1 MPTVDA
7 EGLTRIQAQSRIPV
21 TQWKEWCDVLGLDIG
36 EVAEIWDV
44 ICFPMMV
51 ASRSIP
57 DIAYILQMRA
67 TRPDLDLEEFKE
79 ELAPVL
85 HTNALLGS
93 LQDESI
99 TGGKYRTAVLQ
110 LYRYVASSPPAS
122 ISSRE
127 CVRHTI
133 VELCTTALL
142 TKVLPGENVSFTRLA
157 RLLSEGR
164 ASRKALCSMVAQAE
178 PIAEIVDF
186 LQALS
191 DFDSVVQEHSVD
203 TEVEEESTTSADD
216 DDEEEVEEDSTEDSE
231 FVEEPEP
238 ADDVEFGDEDEGDEG
253 DEGEEDEEDDEEDEL
268 DLFLDHFR
276 LTLSAIYDPEASGD
290 EDTAE
295 SPEARERAIVEFDP
309 LAARIPSVEEARQ
322 LATGGGGGNASRARQ
337 RGPSRSANPL
347 LGKPSG
353 GRPSTAGSAGPR
365 GGSGGGMKSPSA
377 GSQGSS
383 DERRA
388 KPSAAYID
396 GTKTDG
402 ESSEKESDGLPP
414 LPDSPYDVLQ
424 PVQVA
429 PSDLGEI
436 VFHIGQLLGALEGR
450 DERVWTLFH
459 SPEADIEETADLA
472 ETLATADSGACDAYR
487 SIRFVAQH
495 QHLKSLLNLPPDKR
509 LKVLRFELEAT
520 GFINTVSS
528 SRRVF
533 EVDSRQLIPLPR
545 VLDHA
550 AACLVRLEALR
561 SAVLMIREDPQGF
574 SVAAATE
581 RYEDILSNITH
592 LADSTQMGTSR
603 EKADQDI
610 ATLSAAV
617 AIKRL
622 VEVLV
627 SGSAEY
633 LQTLTDEER
642 LSDVDTL
649 KEATTST
656 PLLFDGLEPAPDAG
670 ALPEECLRTSGLGEI
685 VDAVRDYLFRAV
697 WPFAHPVHE
706 STDVIRQL
714 EQLIRRDLSAF
725 ARFEPRR
732 ERHHRNPRVALSVI
746 GLDMLTGNPE
756 LANLFVRVNVE
767 SKLLVIEDFEDGS
780 YVDLFE
786 LRENE
791 RRQMHARAK
800 ERAAAEDSGELQVGS
815 SYLYSLGRTNK
826 PFGASLAEV
835 MGGCVLTE
843 EGEPMVYPIF

>member
-21 TQWKEWCDVLGLDIG
+21 TQWKEWCDVLGLRIG
-36 EVAEIWDV
+36 DVAEIWDV
-44 ICFPMMV
+44 VCFPMMA

-57 DIAYILQMRA
+57 DVAYILQMRA
-67 TRPDLDLEEFKE
+67 ARSDIDLEEFKE
-79 ELAPVL
+79 ELAPIL

-99 TGGKYRTAVLQ
+99 AGGRYRAAVLQ
-110 LYRYVASSPPAS
+110 LYRHVSNLPVSS
-122 ISSRE
+122 ISSRD

-133 VELCTTALL
+133 VELCTTVLL
-142 TKVLPGENVSFTRLA
+142 TKVLPGENVSFTRLV
-157 RLLSEGR
+157 RVLTEGR
-164 ASRKALCSMVAQAE
+164 TSRQALCSMVAQAE
-178 PIAEIVDF
+178 PIAEVVDF
-186 LQALS
+186 LQALD
-191 DFDSVVQEHSVD
+191 DFDSAAQAQPGNTHTTGVD
-203 TEVEEESTTSADD
+203 EESASPTDD
-216 DDEEEVEEDSTEDSE
+216 DDGAEAEHSTEVVEESE
-231 FVEEPEP
+231 L
-238 ADDVEFGDEDEGDEG
+238 DDVEDEGDE
-253 DEGEEDEEDDEEDEL
+253 EDEI

-276 LTLSAIYDPEASGD
+276 LALSAIYDPEALGD
-290 EDTAE
+290 EGTAE

-309 LAARIPSVEEARQ
+309 LTARIPSVEEARQ
-322 LATGGGGGNASRARQ
+322 LASGGGGGGNASRARQ
-337 RGPSRSANPL
+337 RGPSKSANPL

-353 GRPSTAGSAGPR
+353 ARPSTAGRA
-365 GGSGGGMKSPSA
+365 GGG
-377 GSQGSS
+377 G
-383 DERRA
+383 
-388 KPSAAYID
+388 
-396 GTKTDG
+396 GTTKAEG

-414 LPDSPYDVLQ
+414 LAESPDDVLQ

-429 PSDLGEI
+429 PDDLGKI

-450 DERVWTLFH
+450 DARVWTLFH
-459 SPEADIEETADLA
+459 SPETDIEETAELA
-472 ETLATADSGACDAYR
+472 QALATAASGACDAYR
-487 SIRFVAQH
+487 SVRFVAQH
-495 QHLKSLLNLPPDKR
+495 QHLKSLLKLPPDKR
-509 LKVLRFELEAT
+509 MKVLRFELEAT

-528 SRRVF
+528 ARRVF
-533 EVDSRQLIPLPR
+533 EADSRQLMPLPR
-545 VLDHA
+545 VLDQA

-561 SAVLMIREDPQGF
+561 TAVLMIREDPQGF
-574 SVAAATE
+574 SVEAVTE
-581 RYEDILSNITH
+581 RYESILGNITH

-610 ATLSAAV
+610 ATLSAEV
-617 AIKRL
+617 AIGRL

-627 SGSAEY
+627 SGSRDY
-633 LQTLTDEER
+633 LQTLKDEER

-685 VDAVRDYLFRAV
+685 VDAVREYLFGAV
-697 WPFAHPVHE
+697 WPFAHPIHE

-714 EQLIRRDLSAF
+714 EQLVRKDLSAF

-732 ERHHRNPRVALSVI
+732 ERHHRNPHVALSVV
-746 GLDMLTGNPE
+746 GLDRLTGNPE
-756 LANLFVRVNVE
+756 LASLFVRVNVE

-786 LRENE
+786 LRQNE

-800 ERAAAEDSGELQVGS
+800 ERAATEDSGELQVGTN
-815 SYLYSLGRTNK
+815 YLYSLGRTNK
-826 PFGASLAEV
+826 PFGGNLAEV

>member
-7 EGLTRIQAQSRIPV
+7 EGLARIQAQSRIPV
-21 TQWKEWCDVLGLDIG
+21 TQWKEWCDVLGLKIG
-36 EVAEIWDV
+36 DVAEIWDV
-44 ICFPMMV
+44 VCFPMMEHH
-51 ASRSIP
+51 A
-57 DIAYILQMRA
+57 AYRTSPTSFQMRA
-67 TRPDLDLEEFKE
+67 TRCDIDLEEFKE
-79 ELAPVL
+79 ELAPIL

-99 TGGKYRTAVLQ
+99 TGGKYRAAVLQ
-110 LYRYVASSPPAS
+110 LYRHIASSPSAV

-127 CVRHTI
+127 CVRRTI

-142 TKVLPGENVSFTRLA
+142 TKVLPGENVSFTRLV
-157 RLLSEGR
+157 RLLTEGR
-164 ASRKALCSMVAQAE
+164 TSRQALCTMVTQAE
-178 PIAEIVDF
+178 PIPEVVDL
-186 LQALS
+186 LQALNY
-191 DFDSVVQEHSVD
+191 FDSTAQEQPVD
-203 TEVEEESTTSADD
+203 TEVEQESISPTDD
-216 DDEEEVEEDSTEDSE
+216 DDGAAA
-231 FVEEPEP
+231 
-238 ADDVEFGDEDEGDEG
+238 ADDEAGDDAVDEDDE
-253 DEGEEDEEDDEEDEL
+253 DWNDEEDEV

-276 LTLSAIYDPEASGD
+276 LTLSAIYDPEALGD

-309 LAARIPSVEEARQ
+309 LTARIPSVEEARQ
-322 LATGGGGGNASRARQ
+322 LATGGGAGGNASRARQ
-337 RGPSRSANPL
+337 RGASRSANPL

-353 GRPSTAGSAGPR
+353 GRPSTAGRAGA
-365 GGSGGGMKSPSA
+365 GGGGAGVRSSSTS
-377 GSQGSS
+377 GSQGSGS
-383 DERRA
+383 GPRA
-388 KPSAAYID
+388 KPSAAYVD
-396 GTKTDG
+396 ATKAGG
-402 ESSEKESDGLPP
+402 ESNEKESDGLPP
-414 LPDSPYDVLQ
+414 LPESPYDVLQ
-424 PVQVA
+424 PIQVA
-429 PSDLGEI
+429 PNDLGEI

-450 DERVWTLFH
+450 DARVWAVFH
-459 SPEADIEETADLA
+459 SPEADIEETSELA
-472 ETLATADSGACDAYR
+472 EALATADSGACDAYR
-487 SIRFVAQH
+487 SVRFVAQH
-495 QHLKSLLNLPPDKR
+495 QHLKSLLKLPPDKR
-509 LKVLRFELEAT
+509 LKQLRFELEAT
-520 GFINTVSS
+520 AFINTVSS

-533 EVDSRQLIPLPR
+533 EADSRQLIPLPR
-545 VLDHA
+545 VLDQA
-550 AACLVRLEALR
+550 AAGLVRLEALR
-561 SAVLMIREDPQGF
+561 TAVLMIREDPQGF
-574 SVAAATE
+574 SVEAATE
-581 RYEDILSNITH
+581 RYESILSNITH

-627 SGSAEY
+627 SGSKDY
-633 LQTLTDEER
+633 LQTLTEEER

-670 ALPEECLRTSGLGEI
+670 ALREECLRTSGLGEI
-685 VDAVRDYLFRAV
+685 VDAVREYLFRAV
-697 WPFAHPVHE
+697 WPFAHSIHE
-706 STDVIRQL
+706 STDVVMQL

-746 GLDMLTGNPE
+746 ALDMLTGNPQ

-786 LRENE
+786 LRQNE

-815 SYLYSLGRTNK
+815 SYLHSLGRTNK